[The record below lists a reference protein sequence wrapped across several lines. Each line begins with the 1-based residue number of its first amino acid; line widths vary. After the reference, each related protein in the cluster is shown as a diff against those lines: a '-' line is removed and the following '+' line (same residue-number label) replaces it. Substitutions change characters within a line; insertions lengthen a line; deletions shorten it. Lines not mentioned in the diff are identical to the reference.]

1 MRCSL
6 QYHPNTLP
14 TLLQKYIGYF
24 QSKEI
29 GIINASPTAM
39 GLLTNA
45 GPPEWHPASQEVK
58 TLCSQA
64 GAHCSRQGVELGKLS
79 VYHSITA
86 LADSVATTLLG
97 VGKMEILKLNLDI
110 VQEGLSNKEMELLE
124 EIKKKY
130 FSDLKDAAW
139 ENTEIEKYN
148 NAMNS

>member
-1 MRCSL
+1 
-6 QYHPNTLP
+6 
-14 TLLQKYIGYF
+14 
-24 QSKEI
+24 
-29 GIINASPTAM
+29 M

-45 GPPEWHPASQEVK
+45 GPPEWHPASQEIK

-110 VQEGLSNKEMELLE
+110 VQEGLSNKEMEVLE
-124 EIKKKY
+124 DIKQKY

-148 NAMNS
+148 NAMKS